1 MLCSLISSAFSD
13 FGLDKVPHGGADDGL
28 VVSGDVVLGY
38 FALVDDLLL
47 SEEVC
52 GVALLQ
58 ECVSFR
64 TSTPRSFSSRTVSS
78 RSTVL
83 RAKREIDLVR
93 IRSIAPF
100 RARASIS
107 WNWGRCVGCV
117 SA

>member
-58 ECVSFR
+58 ECVSFV
-64 TSTPRSFSSRTVSS
+64 F
-78 RSTVL
+78 
-83 RAKREIDLVR
+83 LVGENG
-93 IRSIAPF
+93 AHGLVMPGLF
-100 RARASIS
+100 PAA
-107 WNWGRCVGCV
+107 V
-117 SA
+117 